1 MSRGPEHDIIM
12 RMISRDLRTCDQ
24 CQAVLDTCKQRE
36 RHERDVHGRR
46 YPLHQLQKDELVRV
60 GLEYGI
66 IHARQMRKPELL
78 EQLMAMREETAAM
91 WPVFPR
97 SPEQWER
104 TKREGRLK

>member
-1 MSRGPEHDIIM
+1 MSQGIEHDIVL

-24 CQAVLDTCKQRE
+24 CQEIFDTSKRRE
-36 RHERDVHGRR
+36 RHEREVHGRR
-46 YPLHQLQKDELVRV
+46 YPLHMLQRDELVRV
-60 GLEYGI
+60 GLDHGI
-66 IHARQMRKPELL
+66 ICARQMRKPELL
-78 EQLMAMREETAAM
+78 DQLMAMREHASEM